1 MQSANLESNKE
12 VNDNGI
18 FQAALGTAIGA
29 GAVAAAVFGGKGA
42 IKKVKGMAKPGADK
56 ASRTVNNH
64 ATKGV
69 IDNIKA
75 TGSGIKGNIKDGI
88 NSVKNGDSVKDAIH
102 NTLSGAKNTVKSE
115 MAGTKDLLKESAEWS
130 GIKKNNMNYE
140 VPMEAPMQN
149 GGVAYQQSMFN
160 PNAQTRASKKEMARK
175 GRQEAFEA
183 SQQAKVA
190 PPQPNL
196 DGQQSMFAAID
207 YLDAEAN
214 TPAKPKSGRPKGS
227 KNKPKEPEQLSFF

>member
-42 IKKVKGMAKPGADK
+42 IKKVKGMAKSGADK

-88 NSVKNGDSVKDAIH
+88 NSVKNGGSVKDAIH
-102 NTLSGAKNTVKSE
+102 NTLSGAKNTAKTE

-140 VPMEAPMQN
+140 VPVE
-149 GGVAYQQSMFN
+149 GGVQMSMFN

-214 TPAKPKSGRPKGS
+214 TPAKPKRGRPKGS
-227 KNKPKEPEQLSFF
+227 KNKPKKPEQLSFF